1 MYFVL
6 LVCFFVINIEL
17 YECDFNFN
25 DLQVIVW

>member
-6 LVCFFVINIEL
+6 LVYFFVISIEL
-17 YECDFNFN
+17 YECDFNLN